1 MSLDLVVIGAG
12 MAGMVA
18 AVRAAGRGLK
28 VAVLEKGEGERYP
41 CNTRLSGGIIHIAFV
56 DPKREAADILAA
68 IEGVDSGGAEPDLAS
83 ALAESVSPA
92 IDFLRSEGARFL
104 RAGGQEYQN
113 WMLAPPRRLIAGMD
127 WEGRGP
133 DVLLRGLAQRL
144 AAHGGTLHRGTRAI
158 GLTMRD
164 GTCTGVETAN
174 GAFRARAVLIADG
187 GFQANTAMLSDH
199 ITATPP
205 ALKQRGAA
213 TGMGDGLAM
222 ARAAGA
228 AITDLSRFYGHLLC
242 RDAMHNDKVWPYP
255 ELDGIAVT
263 GMLVDAAGNR
273 LVDEGLGGVNMAN
286 ALARSPDPLG
296 GVIVFDAA
304 IWDGPG
310 RSARIPANPALENA
324 GGTIL
329 RAGSLNELAGLA
341 GIQGDA
347 LAASVAAHNQAIAA
361 GTLSDLSPPRST
373 ERFKPWPIATA
384 PFMAIPCCAG
394 ITYTMGGIRI
404 DRDARVLSDAGTP
417 IRGLYAAGSC
427 TGGLEGGA
435 NATYLGGLAKAAAFG
450 LRAADHIAVTNE
462 TTIREQ
468 ETSR

>member
-1 MSLDLVVIGAG
+1 MSLDLVVVGAG
-12 MAGMVA
+12 MAGMVT

-28 VAVLEKGEGERYP
+28 VAVLEQGEGERYP
-41 CNTRLSGGIIHIAFV
+41 CNTRLSGGILHIAFV
-56 DPKREAADILAA
+56 DPKRAPTDILAA
-68 IEGVDSGGAEPDLAS
+68 IKRVDSGGAEPELAS

-92 IDFLRSEGARFL
+92 IDFLRSEGAKFL

-113 WMLAPPRRLIAGMD
+113 WMLAPPRRLVAGMD

-144 AAHGGTLHRGTRAI
+144 AVLGGTLHRGIRAV
-158 GLTMRD
+158 GLTMLDRR
-164 GTCTGVETAN
+164 CVGVETEN
-174 GAFRARAVLIADG
+174 GPFPARAVLIADG
-187 GFQANTAMLSDH
+187 GFQANTAMLADH

-213 TGMGDGLAM
+213 TGMGDGLTM

-242 RDAMHNDKVWPYP
+242 RDAMTNDKVWPYP
-255 ELDGIAVT
+255 ELDGIAT
-263 GMLVDAAGNR
+263 AGLLVGGDGRR

-286 ALARSPDPLG
+286 ALARSADPLA

-329 RAGSLNELAGLA
+329 RADSLAALASLAGLPA
-341 GIQGDA
+341 EA
-347 LAASVAAHNQAIAA
+347 LAASVAAHNQAIASNA
-361 GTLSDLSPPRST
+361 LAALSPPRSA

-404 DRDARVLSDAGTP
+404 DRDARVLNRAGTP
-417 IRGLYAAGSC
+417 IPGLYAAGSC

-450 LRAADHIAVTNE
+450 LRAADHLSKANE
-462 TTIREQ
+462 TTLREQ
-468 ETSR
+468 ETSQ

>member
-12 MAGMVA
+12 MAGMVT

-28 VAVLEKGEGERYP
+28 VAVLEKGEAERYP

-56 DPKREAADILAA
+56 DPKRKAADILAA
-68 IEGVDSGGAEPDLAS
+68 IGRVDSGGAEPELAS

-113 WMLAPPRRLIAGMD
+113 WMLAPPRRLVAGMD

-144 AAHGGTLHRGTRAI
+144 AALGGTLHRGTRAI
-158 GLTMRD
+158 ALTMRD
-164 GTCTGVETAN
+164 GTCVGVETEN
-174 GAFRARAVLIADG
+174 GDFPARAVLIADG
-187 GFQANTAMLSDH
+187 GFQANTAMLAEH

-228 AITDLSRFYGHLLC
+228 ATTDLRRFYGHLLC

-255 ELDGIAVT
+255 ELDGIAVS
-263 GMLVDAAGNR
+263 GMLVGGNGRR

-286 ALARSPDPLG
+286 ALACSPDPLG

-329 RAGSLNELAGLA
+329 RADSLEDLARQAGLP
-341 GIQGDA
+341 GDG
-347 LAASVAAHNQAIAA
+347 LAASVAAHNEAISA
-361 GTLSDLSPPRST
+361 GSLSALSPPRST

-404 DRDARVLSDAGTP
+404 DRNARVLNDAGAP

-427 TGGLEGGA
+427 TGGLEGGH

-450 LRAADHIAVTNE
+450 LRAADHISETNE
-462 TTIREQ
+462 TVLLKQ
-468 ETSR
+468 ETST

>member
-28 VAVLEKGEGERYP
+28 VAVLEKGEAERYP

-56 DPKREAADILAA
+56 DPKRKAADILAA
-68 IEGVDSGGAEPDLAS
+68 IGRVDSGGAEPELAS

-113 WMLAPPRRLIAGMD
+113 WMLAPPRRLVAGMD

-144 AAHGGTLHRGTRAI
+144 AALGGTLHRGTRAI
-158 GLTMRD
+158 ALTMRD
-164 GTCTGVETAN
+164 GTCVGVETEN
-174 GAFRARAVLIADG
+174 GDFPARAVLIADG
-187 GFQANTAMLSDH
+187 GFQANTAMLAEH

-228 AITDLSRFYGHLLC
+228 ATTDLRRFYGHLLC

-255 ELDGIAVT
+255 ELDGIAVS
-263 GMLVDAAGNR
+263 GMLVGGNGRR

-286 ALARSPDPLG
+286 ALACSPDPLG

-329 RAGSLNELAGLA
+329 RADSLEDLARQAGLP
-341 GIQGDA
+341 GDG
-347 LAASVAAHNQAIAA
+347 LAASVAAHNEAISA
-361 GTLSDLSPPRST
+361 GSLSALSPPRST

-404 DRDARVLSDAGTP
+404 DRNARVLNDAGAP

-427 TGGLEGGA
+427 TGGLEGGH

-450 LRAADHIAVTNE
+450 LRAADHISETNE
-462 TTIREQ
+462 TVLLKQ
-468 ETSR
+468 ETST